1 MEETL
6 LAGSTIW
13 LFGRVMTDL
22 ELKNAKSSE
31 KKDGPLAG
39 ALKRPNARF
48 ARIYSFALEGNLV
61 DLAKPAIFL
70 VHGDGDKITDVTLA
84 GIGLA
89 ITADDF
95 APEFRIWQ
103 YEREDMTLR
112 LDPTSG
118 TFARLLIQ
126 QEMGKESLQ
135 DYVRGGAE
143 VGTPSPL
150 GARPRGGRG
159 RRWRSDED

>member
-22 ELKNAKSSE
+22 ELKKSKSSE
-31 KKDGPLAG
+31 KTDGPLAG
-39 ALKRPNARF
+39 ALKRDGAQF
-48 ARIYSFALEGNLV
+48 ARIYSFAFEGNLIT
-61 DLAKPAIFL
+61 LAKPAIFL
-70 VHGDGDKITDVTLA
+70 VHTDGDEIDDETLI

-89 ITADDF
+89 ITKKNF
-95 APEFRIWQ
+95 APDFRIWR
-103 YEREDMTLR
+103 YERDDMTLR

-118 TFARLLIQ
+118 TFGRLLIQ
-126 QEMGKESLQ
+126 EEVGKESLQ

-159 RRWRSDED
+159 RRWRSDDD